1 MRKKGGGMDI
11 GGGKSWFILFD
22 IWSWQFAQELLS
34 TFSTS
39 LGEVALVPSTGGVF
53 IIDITHVVVSTTHT
67 STQSDGGVLLLT
79 LQDERNI
86 PPTTQTTRLWDRKV
100 DGGFPGMYIYI
111 IVLMRLFF
119 SFLSPSV
126 LPFPF
131 FSAMSIREIY
141 QFIKITNLR
150 SFSMQKP
157 NPSKNLFG
165 ISLILRGTWGM

>member
-1 MRKKGGGMDI
+1 M
-11 GGGKSWFILFD
+11 
-22 IWSWQFAQELLS
+22 
-34 TFSTS
+34 
-39 LGEVALVPSTGGVF
+39 PSTGGVF

-119 SFLSPSV
+119 
-126 LPFPF
+126 F
-131 FSAMSIREIY
+131 FSFS
-141 QFIKITNLR
+141 LR
-150 SFSMQKP
+150 SP
-157 NPSKNLFG
+157 LPLLFCYVDKG
-165 ISLILRGTWGM
+165 DIPVY